1 MAMSTI
7 GNLVI
12 TYEEAGEPR
21 ELAIPNAPADLD
33 EGDIL
38 LYVLKQHGGENTELD
53 FPPHSDELNKRRL
66 RAQKLNLLNVDWAY
80 R

>member
-1 MAMSTI
+1 MSNV

-21 ELAIPNAPADLD
+21 ELAIADAPADVD
-33 EGDIL
+33 EGTVL
-38 LYVLKQHGGENTELD
+38 LYVLKQHGGESLELD
-53 FPPHSDELNKRRL
+53 FPPYSDELNKRRL
-66 RAQKLNLLNVDWAY
+66 RAQKLNLLNIDWSY

>member
-1 MAMSTI
+1 MSNA

-21 ELAIPNAPADLD
+21 ELAIADAPADVD
-33 EGDIL
+33 EGTVL
-38 LYVLKQHGGENTELD
+38 LYVLKQHGGESLELD
-53 FPPHSDELNKRRL
+53 FPPYSDELNKRRL
-66 RAQKLNLLNVDWAY
+66 RAQKLNLLSIEWSY

>member
-1 MAMSTI
+1 MSNA

-21 ELAIPNAPADLD
+21 ELAIADAPADVD
-33 EGDIL
+33 EGTVL
-38 LYVLKQHGGENTELD
+38 LYVLKQHGGESLELD
-53 FPPHSDELNKRRL
+53 FPLYSDELNKRRL
-66 RAQKLNLLNVDWAY
+66 RAQKLNLLNIDWSY

>member
-1 MAMSTI
+1 MSNA

-21 ELAIPNAPADLD
+21 ELAIPNAPANID
-33 EGDIL
+33 EGTAL
-38 LYVLKQHGGENTELD
+38 LYVLQQHGGEHVELD

-66 RAQKLNLLNVDWAY
+66 RAQKLNLLNIDWTY